1 MIRKYW
7 VFIRMCIANSF
18 IDRGDILL
26 YSLSL
31 FTTPIIILAVWL
43 VINTGGS
50 NTLMS
55 RNDLIVYFLANV
67 LVGTIRS
74 SWYGQFLPG
83 RIRRGEISSILLK
96 PQPFLIE
103 TISNNIA
110 EKIIKLSF
118 LIPMVVFLGYWL
130 SAKVL
135 SQNILIWVLIV
146 LTTLLAAII
155 FFLLDVIIG
164 MLAFWFEETRSI
176 QELIGVFESLF
187 SGRFIPLVILPLFWK
202 DLANL
207 LPFRYMASLPLE
219 ILLGQLNNKQ
229 MIGGTIVQ
237 AGYLILVIIIYKFIS
252 NRGFRRYGASGA

>member
-1 MIRKYW
+1 MVRKYW
-7 VFIRMCIANSF
+7 VFIRMCVANSF

-31 FTTPIIILAVWL
+31 FTTPVIILAVWL

-103 TISNNIA
+103 TFANNIA
-110 EKIIKLSF
+110 EKLIKLSF
-118 LIPMVVFLGYWL
+118 LAPAVMVLGYWL
-130 SAKVL
+130 SAKIL
-135 SQNILIWVLIV
+135 SLNILIWLIIV
-146 LTTLLAAII
+146 LTTLLAAVI

-176 QELIGVFESLF
+176 QELVGVFESLF
-187 SGRFIPLVILPLFWK
+187 SGRFIPLVVLPLFWK

-219 ILLGQLNNKQ
+219 ILLGQLNNYQ
-229 MIGGTIVQ
+229 ILEGMIIQG
-237 AGYLILVIIIYKFIS
+237 GYLLLAIVIYKVIS
-252 NRGFRRYGASGA
+252 SRGFRRYGASGA

>member
-176 QELIGVFESLF
+176 QELIGVLNRCFPADLF
-187 SGRFIPLVILPLFWK
+187 HL
-202 DLANL
+202 
-207 LPFRYMASLPLE
+207 
-219 ILLGQLNNKQ
+219 
-229 MIGGTIVQ
+229 
-237 AGYLILVIIIYKFIS
+237 
-252 NRGFRRYGASGA
+252 

>member
-43 VINTGGS
+43 VINTEGS

-237 AGYLILVIIIYKFIS
+237 VGYLILVIITYKFIS